1 MSVRTRPAG
10 RADDRGGPTGRVA
23 APASLELEDGTGV
36 LIRPITNDDRATLIH
51 VFERLSARSRYL
63 RFLGPKSRLTEREL
77 DYLTQVDHADHEA
90 LLAMD
95 MADGQPLGVC
105 RYVRVPPDGAAAE
118 VAVAVVDA
126 WQARGLG
133 TALLR
138 LLAERALAEGILR
151 FTAVV
156 LGENRRVIA
165 LFKRLGPV
173 EVRYEHGL
181 ADVVVELTPES
192 AR

>member
-1 MSVRTRPAG
+1 MQELVAELARPVALSDHAVRGLARPG
-10 RADDRGGPTGRVA
+10 RLAATTWRPDDRGGPTGPAA
-23 APASLELEDGTGV
+23 APASLELKDGTRV
-36 LIRPITNDDRATLIH
+36 LIRPITNDDRATLIRI
-51 VFERLSARSRYL
+51 FERLSARSRYL

-90 LLAMD
+90 LLATD

-105 RYVRVPPDGAAAE
+105 RYVRTPSDGAAAE
-118 VAVAVVDA
+118 VAIAVVDA

-138 LLAERALAEGILR
+138 LLAEHALAEGIRR

-156 LGENRRVIA
+156 LGKTVGSSR
-165 LFKRLGPV
+165 
-173 EVRYEHGL
+173 
-181 ADVVVELTPES
+181 
-192 AR
+192 